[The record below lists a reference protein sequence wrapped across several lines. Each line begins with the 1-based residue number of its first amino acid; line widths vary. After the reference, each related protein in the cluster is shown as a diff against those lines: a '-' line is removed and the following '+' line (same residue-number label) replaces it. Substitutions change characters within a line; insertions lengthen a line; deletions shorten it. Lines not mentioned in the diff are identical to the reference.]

1 MASNVTYVMMYVRD
15 GEGREQNHLLGELQE
30 VYARPFSV
38 GRDPS
43 CDVIID
49 HPSVP
54 PHAAEFSGGSNHRF
68 VRWPDAEM
76 RERIDGRAVRI
87 GALQVQLV
95 ELIEPRRAALP
106 PAGIPVRF
114 GPRGLGAV
122 RAMDLAEDP
131 RAEEARRIADG
142 LRDPTGHIRR
152 LDGASVEWCEERLR
166 IHFAALSWITSPL
179 GALSL
184 TRVEYTS
191 SLDDA
196 LARWDRE
203 WRAAE
208 ARPFRHVTFRH
219 VHRVGKWMGELDHAR
234 SSDRNYAERYAH
246 PVDALLLEPFRYT
259 AGALV
264 AAHLATLDDD
274 VSPARPLANLLA
286 RGVYALAL
294 PDSAMLLYLVS
305 AAEPTARSSAP
316 LERDFVDT
324 LADDGVALAYG
335 DHLEQRGELAR
346 AEAIRARGGPAV
358 GSPVHY
364 AFEDARPLLL
374 LSARE
379 PPEPPETQDLVPD
392 TSIPSARLEID
403 GRAYPLG
410 SRTGIALIDG
420 QLVVDPPPGTSGTML
435 TQAGGALWLSIAR
448 DYASVR
454 LNHRILFD
462 RTRQPLFDGDLITLG
477 GERSAIVRL

>member
-15 GEGREQNHLLGELQE
+15 DDGREQNHLLGALQE

-54 PHAAEFSGGSNHRF
+54 PRAAEFSGGSNHRF

-76 RERIDGRAVRI
+76 RERIDGRAVRV
-87 GALQVQLV
+87 GAFHVQLA
-95 ELIEPRRAALP
+95 EIIEPHRAALP
-106 PAGIPVRF
+106 PGGIPVRF

-122 RAMDLAEDP
+122 QAADIPEDP
-131 RAEEARRIADG
+131 RAAEARRIADA
-142 LRDPTGHIRR
+142 LREPQGHVRR
-152 LDGASVEWCEERLR
+152 LDGPDLEWCEERLR
-166 IHFAALSWITSPL
+166 IHFAALSWVTSPL
-179 GALSL
+179 PSLSL

-196 LARWDRE
+196 LARWSRE
-203 WRAAE
+203 WSVAE
-208 ARPFRHVTFRH
+208 ARPFWYVSWSH
-219 VHRVGKWMGELDHAR
+219 VHRVGKWMSELGEVRWRDR
-234 SSDRNYAERYAH
+234 SYAERYAS
-246 PVDALLLEPFRYT
+246 PVGELLLEPFRYT
-259 AGALV
+259 TGSLV
-264 AAHLATLDDD
+264 TAHLATLDDD

-294 PDSAMLLYLVS
+294 PDSAMLLYLAS
-305 AAEPTARSSAP
+305 AAERLERSSDP
-316 LERDFVDT
+316 LEQGFVDT

-346 AEAIRARGGPAV
+346 AEAIRARGGPAI

-374 LSARE
+374 LDSRE
-379 PPEPPETQDLVPD
+379 PLAPHDLVPD
-392 TSIPSARLEID
+392 TSVPAARLEID
-403 GRAYPLG
+403 GRTYPLG
-410 SRTGIALIDG
+410 SRVGIAAIDG
-420 QLVVDPPPGTSGTML
+420 QLVVDPPPGASGATL
-435 TQAGGALWLSIAR
+435 TQAGGALWLAIAR

-462 RTRQPLFDGDLITLG
+462 RTRQPLFDGDVITIS
-477 GERSAIVRL
+477 ERSAIVRL